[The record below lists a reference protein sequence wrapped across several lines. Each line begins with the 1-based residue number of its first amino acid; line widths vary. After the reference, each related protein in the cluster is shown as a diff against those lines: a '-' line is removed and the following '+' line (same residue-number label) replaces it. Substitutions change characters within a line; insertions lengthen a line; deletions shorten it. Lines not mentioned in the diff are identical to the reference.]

1 MMRGVSVIGIGST
14 NFGIL
19 GEMTIEE
26 MAVKACDY
34 AIDDAG
40 VEKKDIEAF
49 FLGNYISGMLLGQ
62 ETLAPMVAYSLGL
75 NDNISATKVE
85 GACCSSS
92 IGMRL
97 GYQLVASGVHD
108 VVLVAGA
115 EKMTSEPTPRVTR
128 ALAAAMDP
136 VSEGGTG
143 FTYPGFFGLVANR
156 YMYEYG
162 ATVEQMGM
170 VSVKNH
176 KNSVS
181 NPRARFRNPVTLDE
195 VMNSKLVA
203 DPLKLYDCCPM
214 SDGAAALV
222 LCASEQAKEYTNKPV
237 EIIGSG
243 MGRGFRTTHETIND
257 CGTVLSLPA
266 TVAAA
271 KQAFGMAKLTP
282 GDIDV
287 IELHDCFTIAE
298 IVDSEDLGIFERGT
312 AARAV
317 EDGLTQM
324 GGKIPVNPS
333 GGLIS
338 KGHPVGATGCGQ
350 AFEIVK
356 QLRGEHE
363 NQVEKAEIGLTH
375 NAGGTG
381 AVCTVHIFKRGF

>member
-1 MMRGVSVIGIGST
+1 MMREVSVIGIGST

-19 GEMTIEE
+19 GDMTLEE
-26 MAVKACDY
+26 MAVKACDE
-34 AIDDAG
+34 AISDAG

-75 NDNISATKVE
+75 KEDIAAAKVE

-92 IGMRL
+92 IGLRM
-97 GYQLVASGVHD
+97 GYQLVASGVYD
-108 VVLVAGA
+108 MVLVAGA

-156 YMYEYG
+156 YIHEYG
-162 ATVEQMGM
+162 ATIEQIGA

-176 KNSVS
+176 NNSVS
-181 NPRARFRNPVTLDE
+181 NPRARFRDPVTLEE
-195 VMNSKLVA
+195 VMNSRLVA

-214 SDGAAALV
+214 SDGSAALV
-222 LCASEQAKEYTNKPV
+222 LCASDRAKQYTNKPV

-257 CGTVLSLPA
+257 RGTILGLPA

-271 KQAFGMAKLTP
+271 KQAFGMAKIAP
-282 GDIDV
+282 ADIDV

-312 AARAV
+312 GAQAV
-317 EDGLTQM
+317 EEGITQM
-324 GGKIPVNPS
+324 DGKIPINPS

-363 NQVEKAEIGLTH
+363 NQVKNAEIGLTH

-381 AVCTVHIFKRGF
+381 AVCTVHIFRRGF